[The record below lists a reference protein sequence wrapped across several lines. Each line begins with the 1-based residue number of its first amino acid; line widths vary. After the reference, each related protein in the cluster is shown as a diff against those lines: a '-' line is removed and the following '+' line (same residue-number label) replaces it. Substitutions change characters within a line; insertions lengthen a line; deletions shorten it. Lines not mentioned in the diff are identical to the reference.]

1 LSIIPCVTFDSC
13 HFCQWKQKKRIDL
26 KRIRILIADDH
37 ALVRAGIRAL
47 LEKQP
52 NMEAVAEASNGR
64 EAIGLVRQLQPDEM
78 SQP

>member
-1 LSIIPCVTFDSC
+1 
-13 HFCQWKQKKRIDL
+13 L

-52 NMEAVAEASNGR
+52 NMEVVAEASNGR
-64 EAIGLVRQLQPDEM
+64 EAIEFVRQLQPDVVLM
-78 SQP
+78 DPCRTSAD